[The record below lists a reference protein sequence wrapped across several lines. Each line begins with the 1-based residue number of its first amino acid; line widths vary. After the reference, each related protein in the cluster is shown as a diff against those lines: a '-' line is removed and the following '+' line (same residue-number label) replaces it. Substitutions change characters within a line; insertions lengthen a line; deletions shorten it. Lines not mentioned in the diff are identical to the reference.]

1 MNENRGKPVL
11 APRALELI
19 MRDVLNGLE
28 ESVITAWLEAA
39 PAGLEILSID
49 APEEPTRGGEASGCG
64 ADVISLSHF
73 RSARKRIDTL
83 LPPQPAHR
91 NR

>member
-1 MNENRGKPVL
+1 MSENHCKPVL

-19 MRDVLNGLE
+19 MRDVLEGLE
-28 ESVITAWLEAA
+28 ESVITAWIEAA
-39 PAGLEILSID
+39 PVGLEILSID
-49 APEEPTRGGEASGCG
+49 APEGGAENGPG

-73 RSARKRIDTL
+73 RSARKRIDSL
-83 LPPQPAHR
+83 LAPQPARR